1 MPLHPQS
8 QALLDLVATERRL
21 ELADTTAVMA
31 RDRLR
36 AFLNSPGEILSPVGM
51 VRDLSIPGDGGHR
64 MAARAYTPRHA
75 PAGPLPTLLFIHG
88 GGWVAGDLEAYD
100 PTCRELCN
108 ASGCLVVAIEYRL
121 APEHKFPA
129 APLDCYSALLWLA
142 SNAAWLG
149 GDPHRIAVSGDSA
162 GGNLAAVV
170 AQMARDRGGPAIRFQ
185 LLVYPVT
192 DHRFDTQSYRDCAE
206 GYLLTAEGM
215 RWNWGH
221 YLPNDAAGRHPMASP
236 LRAANF
242 AWLPPA
248 LVITAEYDPLRD
260 EGESYALRMRA
271 AGVAVE
277 LRRYD
282 GMLHAFFSLG
292 RLFGTARVA
301 MTHAGEALREA
312 FVDRRH
318 LHAAEM

>member
-1 MPLHPQS
+1 MPLHPQTR
-8 QALLDLVATERRL
+8 ALLDQVAAEAKAP
-21 ELADTTAVMA
+21 LADTTPAMA

-36 AFLNSPGEILSPVGM
+36 AFLNSPGELLTPVGA
-51 VRDLSIPGDGGHR
+51 VRDLSIPGSERQR
-64 MAARAYTPRHA
+64 MRARAYTPRHA
-75 PAGPLPTLLFIHG
+75 PAEALPTLLFIHG

-100 PTCRELCN
+100 PLCRELCN

-129 APLDCYSALLWLA
+129 APLDCYAALLWLA

-149 GDPHRIAVSGDSA
+149 GDPLRIAVAGDSA

-170 AQMARDRGGPAIRFQ
+170 AQMARDRGGPALRFQ
-185 LLVYPVT
+185 LLVYPVI
-192 DHRFDTQSYRDCAE
+192 DHAFDTPSYRDNAE

-215 RWNWGH
+215 RWNWRQ
-221 YLPNDAAGRHPMASP
+221 YLPDDATGRDPMASP
-236 LRAANF
+236 LRATNF

-260 EGESYALRMRA
+260 EGEDYALRMRA
-271 AGVAVE
+271 AGVPVE
-277 LRRYD
+277 LRRYE

-292 RLFGTARVA
+292 RLFDTGRIAVA
-301 MTHAGEALREA
+301 HAGAALRA
-312 FVDRRH
+312 SFADTRLAR
-318 LHAAEM
+318 AIGA